1 MSTVKDIQEDEPNRM
16 QRSGIQ
22 TLDRSYSLLQQ
33 VIKAGYRGRSVSELG
48 EASGLTTPTVYRLV
62 RALKDLGLLRQPLSR
77 GPVYPGPGLLGWGE
91 LIRDAL
97 DNFAH
102 MHLLDMAETLGDS
115 FFLMVPD
122 GFQVL
127 CLDIVDGQHPARSY
141 TRQKGDRI
149 PFGIGQASI
158 AILSFMSKQE
168 QAHILDHNEPAFL
181 RARGITRRRVDEAI
195 ANCQHLEITCGVED
209 SDPPEF
215 TGVAV
220 PVFGKDRKP
229 IAALSCCL
237 RRSRL
242 SDDHYRRLT
251 ETLLTSARAVS
262 HNLFDPVE
270 ST

>member
-1 MSTVKDIQEDEPNRM
+1 
-16 QRSGIQ
+16 
-22 TLDRSYSLLQQ
+22 
-33 VIKAGYRGRSVSELG
+33 
-48 EASGLTTPTVYRLV
+48 
-62 RALKDLGLLRQPLSR
+62 
-77 GPVYPGPGLLGWGE
+77 
-91 LIRDAL
+91 
-97 DNFAH
+97 
-102 MHLLDMAETLGDS
+102 MHLLDMAEALGDS

-149 PFGIGQASI
+149 PFGVGQASI
-158 AILSFMSKQE
+158 AILSFMSEHE

-181 RARGITRRRVDEAI
+181 RTRGITRRRVREAI
-195 ANCQHLEITCGVED
+195 ANCQHLEVSCGVED

-242 SDDHYRRLT
+242 SDDHYERLT
-251 ETLLTSARAVS
+251 KALLTSARAIS
-262 HNLFDPVE
+262 DNLFDSVE

>member
-1 MSTVKDIQEDEPNRM
+1 M

-22 TLDRSYSLLQQ
+22 TLDRSYSLLQL
-33 VIKAGYRGRSVSELG
+33 VIRAGYRGQSISQLV
-48 EASGLTTPTVYRLV
+48 EASGLSTPTVYRLV
-62 RALKDLGLLRQPLSR
+62 RALKDLGLLRQPLNR
-77 GPVYPGPGLLGWGE
+77 GSVYPGPELLGWGE

-97 DNFAH
+97 DNIAH

-122 GFQVL
+122 GFHVL
-127 CLDIVDGQHPARSY
+127 CLDIVDGRHPARSY

-149 PFGIGQASI
+149 PFGVGQASI
-158 AILSFMSKQE
+158 AILSFMSEPE

-181 RARGITRRRVDEAI
+181 RARGINQRRVKEAI

-215 TGVAV
+215 TGIAV
-220 PVFGKDRKP
+220 PVFDKDRRP

-242 SDDHYRRLT
+242 SDDHYERLVT
-251 ETLLTSARAVS
+251 ALLTSARAIS
-262 HNLFDPVE
+262 QNLFDSLE
-270 ST
+270 STR